1 MYTGTMYVECTNS
14 EKIEHLAIKEIEFM
28 SARAIK
34 CKLHD
39 ALEDTVSVENDTT
52 IKEESKLTS
61 DELALFYEI

>member
-1 MYTGTMYVECTNS
+1 MECTNS
-14 EKIEHLAIKEIEFM
+14 EKFKHLAIKEIEFM

-39 ALEDTVSVENDTT
+39 ALEDTISVENDTT

-61 DELALFYEI
+61 DKLSLLYEI